1 MADALCAECHA
12 DIIEQHAHSM
22 HRLSSFNNPAYL
34 ALRCPPLFPPLF
46 PPPFDMSNFLCDCDK
61 LSMH

>member
-22 HRLSSFNNPAYL
+22 HRLSSFNNPASWPRG
-34 ALRCPPLFPPLF
+34 ALRTSLRRLT
-46 PPPFDMSNFLCDCDK
+46 
-61 LSMH
+61 